1 MQWTPSLDCQ
11 RRRRMQKNADKPEV
25 CAAAARN
32 YQTWLDKARAHR
44 AKRKNKDTTP
54 SLYAGLSNV
63 DKQRVV
69 NNALAMLAALHT
81 TSAVSSPPATRQVT
95 AMSQP
100 TTKVP
105 RILIA
110 DIIVLSAAT
119 GTKGILPAP
128 IVSNFPHIQ
137 LQPGSRDKGAH
148 CPVIRCVVDTAAA
161 LTTGNFHFVSAVAKR
176 YPHCVA
182 NFLCLPTIILSCCR
196 GSYSAEASRSPPNCW
211 WVFSSTCHTLSRKVS
226 QLAS

>member
-1 MQWTPSLDCQ
+1 
-11 RRRRMQKNADKPEV
+11 MQKNADKPEV

-176 YPHCVA
+176 YPHCVVKFFA
-182 NFLCLPTIILSCCR
+182 PTDYNPIVLSGIVQR
-196 GSYSAEASRSPPNCW
+196 GGESVTTKLS
-211 WVFSSTCHTLSRKVS
+211 VGFFISTCHTLPRK
-226 QLAS
+226 AS